1 MLAAS
6 KGDWLRLKL
15 LELARQ
21 VSFDIG
27 ISLDELCPLEMAGNN
42 ENQPWRLRHG
52 HGDEHH
58 RNLYY
63 ALALIEKLKEQL
75 GCTPEKEWQ
84 IFEQVSIE
92 KSIERFHS
100 LAVFQTASI
109 FPITNIG
116 SLFLAILSLLNVAHR
131 HFRHYT
137 LHPYANYFSTQE
149 CIDIIS
155 CYYDHLVFHEE
166 VMASI
171 PMEPDMSEPI
181 LIGMVEQATSIA
193 SKVNERAR
201 VILKELCRKDLNV
214 KVSEFEKNAAKH
226 ISGFSSLLHQVNC
239 DKQHLNVVIKARFDF
254 EPYCGNKNDPAGIQ
268 AHAERFSK
276 AISRLND
283 NLRRTTTLK
292 GFSNMESVLHAPE
305 IMPWYQEIFI
315 VLRFPKKAYPFDYHK
330 GSLALL
336 CQHDECVSKG
346 LRGYAKIPRSKKY
359 SDLLAKTLNNDTQQG
374 SNLGDLVDILK
385 AKKKDDAQPATTA
398 DIIDDLHRKMAI
410 FDSVIFLREAQER
423 WHEYVEKYASDAT
436 STAQQKDYPVTLFSM
451 LLIDNKVVTPLV
463 ATPRILFEQS
473 GPLDIAKYTHR
484 QHQSV
489 IANALQMLP
498 FPTLNT
504 MPEGLQN
511 KVAIGIPHNELMLL
525 DIIKSSMVKLFF
537 MKLNLKSLN
546 RELDEVRSTSSSGG
560 SKSGLMS
567 ECKSTSLTELKKIM
581 KLCSM

>member
-1 MLAAS
+1 M
-6 KGDWLRLKL
+6 RLKL

-42 ENQPWRLRHG
+42 ENLPWRLRHG

-75 GCTPEKEWQ
+75 GCTPEDEWQ
-84 IFEQVSIE
+84 IFELVSIE

-109 FPITNIG
+109 FPITKIG

-155 CYYDHLVFHEE
+155 CYYDYLVFHEE

-193 SKVNERAR
+193 SKVNKRAR
-201 VILKELCRKDLNV
+201 DILKELCRKDLNV

-226 ISGFSSLLHQVNC
+226 ISSFSSLLHQVNR

-283 NLRRTTTLK
+283 NLRRTATLK

-305 IMPWYQEIFI
+305 VMPWYQETFI

-336 CQHDECVSKG
+336 CQHDENISKG

-385 AKKKDDAQPATTA
+385 AKKKDDTSLATTA

-410 FDSVIFLREAQER
+410 FDSVIFLQEAQER

-473 GPLDIAKYTHR
+473 DPLDIAKYTHR

-511 KVAIGIPHNELMLL
+511 KVAIGISHNALMLL

-567 ECKSTSLTELKKIM
+567 ECKSASLTGLKKIM
-581 KLCSM
+581 KLYSM

>member
-1 MLAAS
+1 
-6 KGDWLRLKL
+6 
-15 LELARQ
+15 
-21 VSFDIG
+21 
-27 ISLDELCPLEMAGNN
+27 
-42 ENQPWRLRHG
+42 
-52 HGDEHH
+52 
-58 RNLYY
+58 
-63 ALALIEKLKEQL
+63 
-75 GCTPEKEWQ
+75 
-84 IFEQVSIE
+84 
-92 KSIERFHS
+92 
-100 LAVFQTASI
+100 
-109 FPITNIG
+109 
-116 SLFLAILSLLNVAHR
+116 
-131 HFRHYT
+131 
-137 LHPYANYFSTQE
+137 
-149 CIDIIS
+149 
-155 CYYDHLVFHEE
+155 
-166 VMASI
+166 MAST
-171 PMEPDMSEPI
+171 PMESDISEPI

-226 ISGFSSLLHQVNC
+226 ISGFSSLLHQVNR

-268 AHAERFSK
+268 VHAERFSK

-283 NLRRTTTLK
+283 NLRRTATLK

-305 IMPWYQEIFI
+305 VMPWYQETFI

-336 CQHDECVSKG
+336 CQHDDSLSKG

-374 SNLGDLVDILK
+374 SNLGDFVDILK
-385 AKKKDDAQPATTA
+385 AKKKDDTQPATTA
-398 DIIDDLHRKMAI
+398 DIIDNLHRKMAI

-423 WHEYVEKYASDAT
+423 WHECVEKYASDAT

-489 IANALQMLP
+489 IANALQMQP
-498 FPTLNT
+498 FPMLGT

-511 KVAIGIPHNELMLL
+511 KIAIGIPHNELMLL

-537 MKLNLKSLN
+537 MKLNLKNLN
-546 RELDEVRSTSSSGG
+546 GELNEVRSTSSSGG

-567 ECKSTSLTELKKIM
+567 EYKSASLTELKKIM

>member
-1 MLAAS
+1 M
-6 KGDWLRLKL
+6 RLKL

-42 ENQPWRLRHG
+42 ENLPWRLRHG

-75 GCTPEKEWQ
+75 GCTPEDEWQ
-84 IFEQVSIE
+84 IFELVSIE

-109 FPITNIG
+109 FPITKIG

-193 SKVNERAR
+193 SKVNKRAR
-201 VILKELCRKDLNV
+201 DILKELCRKDLNV

-226 ISGFSSLLHQVNC
+226 ISSFSSLLHQVNR

-283 NLRRTTTLK
+283 NLRRTATLK

-305 IMPWYQEIFI
+305 VMPWYQETFIF
-315 VLRFPKKAYPFDYHK
+315 LRFPKKAYPFDYHK

-336 CQHDECVSKG
+336 CQHDESVSKG

-410 FDSVIFLREAQER
+410 FDSVIFLREAQVR

-436 STAQQKDYPVTLFSM
+436 STAQQKDYPVTLFSI

-473 GPLDIAKYTHR
+473 DPLDIAKYTHR

-489 IANALQMLP
+489 IANALQMRP

-511 KVAIGIPHNELMLL
+511 KVAIGISHNELMLL

-567 ECKSTSLTELKKIM
+567 EGKRASRTELEKII

>member
-1 MLAAS
+1 MLASS

-27 ISLDELCPLEMAGNN
+27 ISLDELCPLEMTGNN
-42 ENQPWRLRHG
+42 GNLPWRLRHG

-75 GCTPEKEWQ
+75 GYTPEDEWQ

-100 LAVFQTASI
+100 LAAFQTASI
-109 FPITNIG
+109 FPITKIG

-149 CIDIIS
+149 CIDIIN

-226 ISGFSSLLHQVNC
+226 ISGFSSLLHQVNR
-239 DKQHLNVVIKARFDF
+239 DKRHLNVVIKARFDF
-254 EPYCGNKNDPAGIQ
+254 EPYCGNKNDPADIQ
-268 AHAERFSK
+268 AHSERFSK
-276 AISRLND
+276 AISKFNA
-283 NLRRTTTLK
+283 NLRRTATLK
-292 GFSNMESVLHAPE
+292 GFVNMESVLHAPE
-305 IMPWYQEIFI
+305 VIPWYQEVFI
-315 VLRFPKKAYPFDYHK
+315 VLRFPKKSYPFDYHK

-336 CQHDECVSKG
+336 CQHDESISEG
-346 LRGYAKIPRSKKY
+346 LRHYASIPRSKKY

-374 SNLGDLVDILK
+374 SNLIDLVDILK
-385 AKKKDDAQPATTA
+385 TKKKDDSQPAMTA
-398 DIIDDLHRKMAI
+398 DIVDDLHKKMAI
-410 FDSVIFLREAQER
+410 FDSVIFLQEAQNR
-423 WHEYVEKYASDAT
+423 WRECVEKYASDT
-436 STAQQKDYPVTLFSM
+436 TTLAQVKGYAVTLFSM
-451 LLIDNKVVTPLV
+451 LLIDNKAVTPLV
-463 ATPRILFEQS
+463 ATPRILLEQS
-473 GPLDIAKYTHR
+473 GLLDIAKYTHR
-484 QHQSV
+484 QHQSIIKNV
-489 IANALQMLP
+489 LQMLP
-498 FPTLNT
+498 FPMLDT
-504 MPEGLQN
+504 MPDGLQS
-511 KVAIGIPHNELMLL
+511 KMVVGIPHNEIMLL

-537 MKLNLKSLN
+537 MKIDLKGLNG
-546 RELDEVRSTSSSGG
+546 ELDEVRSTYSSGG
-560 SKSGLMS
+560 NKANLMS
-567 ECKSTSLTELKKIM
+567 EGKSTSLTELKKIIR
-581 KLCSM
+581 LCSM